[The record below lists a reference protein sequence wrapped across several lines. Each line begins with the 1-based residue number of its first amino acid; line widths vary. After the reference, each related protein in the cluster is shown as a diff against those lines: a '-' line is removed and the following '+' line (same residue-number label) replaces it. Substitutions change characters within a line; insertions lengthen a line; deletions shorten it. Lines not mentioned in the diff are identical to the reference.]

1 MSQFT
6 NKVNYYL
13 EKMKSSD
20 IYFEKLYNLCYEHL
34 LVIAKLYLSDK
45 SYAEDIVCDTFI
57 SVFNNIQSFDYNKN
71 GYNWLCKIVQN
82 KAFNFNLKSKKV
94 EFSSEIELL
103 GGEDFTDYINLKS
116 DVAVVLK
123 RLSERERQIIKLRFF
138 EDKTYEEIA
147 KIFSQSTTATHK
159 QVRKILKKVENLL
172 KGSV

>member
-6 NKVNYYL
+6 NKVNHYL

-45 SYAEDIVCDTFI
+45 SYAEDIVCDAFI
-57 SVFNNIQSFDYNKN
+57 SVYNNIQSFDSNKN

-94 EFSSEIELL
+94 EFSSEIDV
-103 GGEDFTDYINLKS
+103 GDEDFTDYINLKS
-116 DVAVVLK
+116 DIAVVLK
-123 RLSERERQIIKLRFF
+123 HLGEREMQIIKLRFF

-147 KIFSQSTTATHK
+147 EIVSLSTTAIHK